1 MSQVKG
7 IPGDERVHIQVGR
20 VRLECR
26 VIADRWWY
34 DSHILPI
41 VAGQLNFF
49 QSLAGKNRDYADFEG
64 DKSLVK
70 EEEYALIY
78 GAVYYLLYK
87 DAVAPADPIGPAPPV
102 YEYLRRSYYEWQQ
115 NQAVVS
121 RDNLLALEGGSSFR
135 VSGLA
140 AATPEVQPGDGRHDN
155 MRKFWKPILITG
167 GRSVDFYVY
176 NQIAGVPGNEKYKLM
191 IRLYGL
197 HLIPVA
203 RVEARPESA

>member
-34 DSHILPI
+34 DTIALTAA
-41 VAGQLNFF
+41 AGQTNYF
-49 QSLAGKNRDYADFEG
+49 QSVAAKNRDLADFEG

-78 GAVYYLLYK
+78 GAVMYLIKLT
-87 DAVAPADPIGPAPPV
+87 DPEPANPLPADPAV
-102 YEYLRRSYYEWQQ
+102 WAYLRRSYYEWQQ

-121 RDNLLALEGGSSFR
+121 RDNMLVLEGGSSMR

-140 AATPEVQPGDGRHDN
+140 AAVAEAQPGDGRHDN
-155 MRKFWKPILITG
+155 MRKFWKPILVTG

-176 NQIAGVPGNEKYKLM
+176 NQVAGTPENLNWKLM

-203 RVEARPESA
+203 RVETREGRQ

>member
-7 IPGDERVHIQVGR
+7 VPGDERVHIQVGR

-34 DSHILPI
+34 DSEILPS

-49 QSLAGKNRDYADFEG
+49 QTLTGKNRDFADFEG

-78 GAVYYLLYK
+78 GAVAYLIRRTAL
-87 DAVAPADPIGPAPPV
+87 DPLDPVAAHPAQWH
-102 YEYLRRSYYEWQQ
+102 YLRRSYYEWQQ

-121 RDNLLALEGGSSFR
+121 RDNMLALEGGSSFR
-135 VSGLA
+135 VSGA
-140 AATPEVQPGDGRHDN
+140 PAIVPEAQPGDGRHDN
-155 MRKFWKPILITG
+155 MRKFWKPVLVTG

-176 NQIAGVPGNEKYKLM
+176 NQIAGTPENDEYKLM

-203 RVEARPESA
+203 RVEPRAARR

>member
-1 MSQVKG
+1 MSQVTG
-7 IPGDERVHIQVGR
+7 IPGDERVHIQVGA

-34 DSHILPI
+34 DSTPLTA
-41 VAGQLNFF
+41 VAGQVNFF
-49 QSLAGKNRDYADFEG
+49 QSIAGKNRDLADFEG

-78 GAVYYLLYK
+78 GAVMYLL
-87 DAVAPADPIGPAPPV
+87 DLRPTAEVLELPAVPAVWA
-102 YEYLRRSYYEWQQ
+102 YLRRSYYEWQQ

-121 RDNLLALEGGSSFR
+121 RDNLLVLEGGSSYR
-135 VSGLA
+135 VSGAAALA
-140 AATPEVQPGDGRHDN
+140 AEAQPGDGRHDN
-155 MRKFWKPILITG
+155 MRKFWKPVLVTG

-176 NQIAGVPGNEKYKLM
+176 NQLAGTPENEKYKLM

-197 HLIPVA
+197 HLIPVG
-203 RVEARPESA
+203 RVDTREGA